1 MKIAI
6 LILTLLLMFV
16 YNGCGNPTLQS
27 QQGPP
32 GVQGAAGYS
41 CQVSSVVPSADAP
54 NGGALITCGCA
65 QTVGGVCVGSSV
77 LVLNGVTFQSIQFCP
92 NVTPSYPTTFPEVGF
107 CINNL
112 LYAVYSAN
120 DGFLTMIPPGYY
132 DSNAIG
138 SSCSF
143 TVVPNCGIVN

>member
-16 YNGCGNPTLQS
+16 YNGCGQPTSIGQAVNNNGCTISTSL
-27 QQGPP
+27 PP
-32 GVQGAAGYS
+32 QDY
-41 CQVSSVVPSADAP
+41 AP
-54 NGGALITCGCA
+54 NGGSVITCYNNGIET
-65 QTVGGVCVGSSV
+65 QTLIV
-77 LVLNGVTFQSIQFCP
+77 NGATFTSIQFCP
-92 NVTPSYPTTFPEVGF
+92 GVTPTYPTTFPEVGF
-107 CINNL
+107 CINGN

-120 DGFLTMIPPGYY
+120 NGFLTVISPGYY

-143 TVVPNCGIVN
+143 TVVAGCGVSN